1 MKRKMKYK
9 LNKAVLLMSAALLFA
24 GCAAPSGQEQ
34 NSKAVISIMES
45 PLPSGPASSG
55 REQNGKD
62 EDPAMSAESEA
73 VLTNDEAPVHGLHTL
88 ENFLKTALLPVGRTM
103 YVWGGGWNE
112 EDTGAGPEACTIGV
126 SPRWK
131 EFSKDLTSDYEEENY
146 RYQIH
151 DGLDCSGFVG
161 WAVYN
166 VFETESGREGY
177 VYASDDT
184 AKTYASFGWGDFT
197 PKSKVKDWKPGDVA
211 SMSGHVWICL
221 GTCEDESVLL
231 VHASPPGVRLCGTKG
246 KKGTSQAVALAEK
259 TMQAYWPDWYARFPK
274 CEVPASYLKASQM
287 RWNMETFPD
296 AEEIQSLTPEE
307 LLALLLPEAADR

>member
-112 EDTGAGPEACTIGV
+112 EDTGAGEEARTLGV
-126 SPRWK
+126 SEGWEAFAK
-131 EFSKDLTSDYEEENY
+131 AQTADYDY
-146 RYQIH
+146 HDTRYQIH

-161 WAVYN
+161 WTVYN
-166 VFETESGREGY
+166 VMENESGHEGY
-177 VYASDDT
+177 VLKSTDT
-184 AKTYASFGWGDFT
+184 AKTYASYGWGDFL
-197 PKSKVKDWKPGDVA
+197 KAEKVQGWLPGDIA
-211 SMSGHVWICL
+211 SMKGHVWICL
-221 GTCEDESVLL
+221 GTCSDGSVLL
-231 VHASPPGVRLCGTKG
+231 VHSSPPGVRICGTTLVSGAKG
-246 KKGTSQAVALAEK
+246 GSEAIALAESFMS
-259 TMQAYWPDWYARFPK
+259 THCPEWYSRFPD
-274 CEVPASYLKASQM
+274 CSVDLNYLTSSAQM
-287 RWNMETFPD
+287 RWNEETFED
-296 AEEIQSLTPEE
+296 AGEIRALTPSE
-307 LLALLLPEAADR
+307 LLARIAP

>member
-1 MKRKMKYK
+1 MKNK
-9 LNKAVLLMSAALLFA
+9 LYLRLLPLLACLMLA
-24 GCAAPSGQEQ
+24 GCHVAAPVDAEPLEVLPVSTESTILE
-34 NSKAVISIMES
+34 SKPSES
-45 PLPSGPASSG
+45 PKVTEDLIRSMPEG
-55 REQNGKD
+55 
-62 EDPAMSAESEA
+62 DPAEETAKVPSLQE
-73 VLTNDEAPVHGLHTL
+73 
-88 ENFLKTALLPVGRTM
+88 FLRISLLPVGETA

-131 EFSKDLTSDYEEENY
+131 EFSQDLTSDYEEENY

-197 PKSKVKDWKPGDVA
+197 PKNSVKDWKPGDIA

-246 KKGTSQAVALAEK
+246 KKGTSKAVALAEK
-259 TMQAYWPDWYARFPK
+259 TMQEFWPDWYERFPK
-274 CEVPASYLKASQM
+274 CEVPASYLKAAQM

-307 LLALLLPEAADR
+307 LLALLLPEAADK